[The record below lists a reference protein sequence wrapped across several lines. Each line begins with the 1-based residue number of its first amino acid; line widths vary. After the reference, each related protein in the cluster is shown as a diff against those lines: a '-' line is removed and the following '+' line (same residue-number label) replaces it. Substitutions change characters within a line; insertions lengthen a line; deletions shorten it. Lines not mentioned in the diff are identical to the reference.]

1 VAGLSA
7 DIIRKPNAGK
17 KIVKRFFGLF
27 DCATVTWA
35 SGGFAARSVTI
46 SENLYRWV
54 NDGSGA
60 Q

>member
-1 VAGLSA
+1 MTANFVSGTTDEIKLT
-7 DIIRKPNAGK
+7 
-17 KIVKRFFGLF
+17 
-27 DCATVTWA
+27 ATVTWA
-35 SGGFAARSVTI
+35 SGGFASRSVTI